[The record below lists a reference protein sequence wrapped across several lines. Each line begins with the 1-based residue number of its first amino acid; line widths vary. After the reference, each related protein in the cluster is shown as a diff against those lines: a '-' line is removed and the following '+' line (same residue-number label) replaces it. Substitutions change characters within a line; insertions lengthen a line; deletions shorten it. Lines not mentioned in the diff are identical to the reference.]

1 MTERGTPQP
10 SWEDE
15 KLVALCLQGS
25 EPAWGALVDKYKKL
39 VYAVVSRYGAKSD
52 EAADLFQSVWLD
64 VYNDLPKLRNQTAVK
79 PWLISLVRNKCY
91 HWKKRKV
98 QVSSRELDSI
108 EPENLELLA
117 VEEADFVAELET
129 DQLIREAIA
138 SLPDRCREMVHLL
151 FFADPPLP
159 YKEVAE
165 KLGLAVGS
173 IGFIRGR
180 CLKKLQKA
188 LEELGVVGVD
198 F

>member
-1 MTERGTPQP
+1 MTDRAAPQP
-10 SWEDE
+10 DWADE
-15 KLVALCLQGS
+15 KLVSLCLRGS
-25 EPAWGALVDKYKKL
+25 EAAWSALVDKYKKL
-39 VYAVVSRYGAKSD
+39 VYAVVLKYGANPE

-64 VYNDLPKLRNQTAVK
+64 VYNDLPQLRNTTAVK

-91 HWKKRKV
+91 HWKTRKV
-98 QVSSRELDSI
+98 QESAQELDSV
-108 EPENLELLA
+108 ESEHLELLA
-117 VEEADFVAELET
+117 VEDPEFVAELET
-129 DQLIREAIA
+129 DQLIREAISA
-138 SLPDRCREMVHLL
+138 LPDRCREMVHLL

-188 LEELGVVGVD
+188 LEDLGVVGID